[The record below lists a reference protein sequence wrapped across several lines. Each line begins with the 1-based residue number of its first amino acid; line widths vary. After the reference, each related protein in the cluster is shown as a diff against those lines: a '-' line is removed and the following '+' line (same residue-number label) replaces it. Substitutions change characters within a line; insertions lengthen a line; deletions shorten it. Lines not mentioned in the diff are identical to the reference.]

1 MSNVSKALRA
11 AAVSLLI
18 ACAWQGTA
26 AAGEARSQT
35 KAYTTTVDYVAEFYP
50 LWFTY
55 NQSVNA
61 TVNRLVGPAKISP
74 LYQTVVAINV
84 DTLYASTFLD
94 LSSQP
99 VILTIP
105 STTVTYS
112 ILPLDPYG
120 NVLPIGITAG
130 QPGTYGLT
138 GPNFTGT
145 LPAGVTPVPMPLDH
159 LILIFRSDQY
169 TSAGVNEMQESETFR
184 ESLQLQTLSDWQQ
197 DPAGGQALILPELFF
212 ATPYKT
218 IADALVAYDPIVFLK
233 QLQVAVAS
241 ANTPPLTA
249 KQQSLS
255 QKFDALFAKG
265 GDQSDFALGA
275 QDAHT
280 LILDDYL
287 DNTDANN
294 WIHFTNMGE
303 WKPGQN
309 LDRAAITEFIQYG
322 NNIKAAA
329 YYQAFRDGTGAALN
343 GTDPKGYVLNIPAD
357 QIPKAKRFWSFTAY
371 TPQSVELIKN
381 KAKVYHVASYTP
393 HLAYNSDGSITL
405 YIAREKPHGVP
416 PANWLP
422 VGKGAFNIM
431 LRVYGPQG
439 DVAHNNYLPPA
450 IVKAQ

>member
-1 MSNVSKALRA
+1 MSNVSNILRA
-11 AAVSLLI
+11 MTAGIMI
-18 ACAWQGTA
+18 ACALQGAA
-26 AAGEARSQT
+26 AAGEGRSQT
-35 KAYTTTVDYVAEFYP
+35 KAYATTVDYVAEFYP

-84 DTLYASTFLD
+84 DTLYGSTFLD

-112 ILPLDPYG
+112 ILALDPYG
-120 NVLPIGITAG
+120 NVLTTNIPAG
-130 QPGTYGLT
+130 TPGTYGLT

-145 LPAGVTPVPMPLDH
+145 LPGGVTPVPMTLDH

-169 TSAGVNEMQESETFR
+169 TSDGVNETQASETFR

-197 DPAGGQALILPELFF
+197 DPSGGQTLILPELFF
-212 ATPYKT
+212 ASPYKT
-218 IADALVAYDPIVFLK
+218 IADALVAYDPIAFLK

-241 ANTPPLTA
+241 PNTPPLTE
-249 KQQSLS
+249 KQQNLS
-255 QKFDALFAKG
+255 EKFNALLAKG
-265 GDQSDFALGA
+265 GDQTDFALGA

-287 DNTDANN
+287 DHTDADN

-303 WKPGQN
+303 WKPGQT
-309 LDRAAITEFIQYG
+309 LDRSAITEFIQYG

-329 YYQAFRDGTGAALN
+329 YYQAFKDGTGAALD

-357 QIPKAKRFWSFTAY
+357 QIPTAKRFWSFTAY
-371 TPQSVELIKN
+371 TPQSIELIKN

-431 LRVYGPQG
+431 LRVYGPEG
-439 DVAHNNYLPPA
+439 DVAHNDYVPPA